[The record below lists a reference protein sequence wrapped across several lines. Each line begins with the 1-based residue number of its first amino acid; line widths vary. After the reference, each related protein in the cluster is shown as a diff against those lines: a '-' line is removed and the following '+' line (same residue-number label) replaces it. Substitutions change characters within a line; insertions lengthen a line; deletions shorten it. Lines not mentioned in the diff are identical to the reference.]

1 MPMKAQHHILTLF
14 LSTCLLTRAA
24 EPAPASPASA
34 GMPQAIARFYADT
47 NFVSCFSTA
56 EERALVNM
64 ALKRK
69 GEADEAPSSRLGMVM
84 LMTQRVR
91 ESFHEMD
98 PKFVHWGREL
108 PKEEEQVIEPVS
120 MVEDQ
125 GEIRV
130 TTRVWTLKKEQNALL
145 VSQYATQAEA
155 LKTLA
160 AIQQQQSR
168 TEVHVWKKHGQRWL
182 REAASFVPLTT
193 LAR

>member
-1 MPMKAQHHILTLF
+1 MNAQHLILTLF
-14 LSTCLLTRAA
+14 LSTCLLTHAA
-24 EPAPASPASA
+24 EPVPAPPALA
-34 GMPQAIARFYADT
+34 GLPSAIARFYVDS
-47 NFVSCFSTA
+47 NFISCFSTA

-64 ALKRK
+64 ALKRRSD
-69 GEADEAPSSRLGMVM
+69 ADEAPSNRLGIVM

-108 PKEEEQVIEPVS
+108 PREEEQVVEPVS
-120 MVEDQ
+120 MVQDQ

-130 TTRVWTLKKEQNALL
+130 TTRIWTLKKEQNALL

-168 TEVHVWKKHGQRWL
+168 TEVHVWKKRGQRWL